1 MDADGLAKVAATTP
15 QRPYTVRQFAE
26 LAGLGRNSVYAMVAR
41 GSCPHCTSA
50 APSAC
55 REKSAIDC
63 CAERPPEKRTPSPG
77 MLTREAA

>member
-41 GSCPHCTSA
+41 GELPALHFGGA
-50 APSAC
+50 IRLP
-55 REKSAIDC
+55 REKCD
-63 CAERPPEKRTPSPG
+63 RLLRG
-77 MLTREAA
+77 EAA